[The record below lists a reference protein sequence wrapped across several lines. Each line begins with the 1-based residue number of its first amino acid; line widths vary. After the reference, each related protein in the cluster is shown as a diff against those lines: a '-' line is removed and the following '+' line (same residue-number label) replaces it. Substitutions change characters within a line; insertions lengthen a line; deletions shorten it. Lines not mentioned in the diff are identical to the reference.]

1 MVERFHHQLK
11 VALCARCSSGDWLE
25 HLPWVL
31 LGLRAAP
38 KEEVGVLAAEATY
51 GHSLVLPSQL
61 QPPPRA
67 PQPPPEKVV
76 IPSTVKPARE
86 AEKRQ
91 EVGVQ
96 EASHVYVRVE
106 AVTGPLDATY
116 RGPYHVL
123 IKERKK
129 LLLEVGATRQWVSV
143 DRLKPHTAAAAPAVA
158 QPPPRGRPSKS

>member
-1 MVERFHHQLK
+1 M
-11 VALCARCSSGDWLE
+11 
-25 HLPWVL
+25 
-31 LGLRAAP
+31 
-38 KEEVGVLAAEATY
+38 
-51 GHSLVLPSQL
+51 LPSQL

-76 IPSTVKPARE
+76 IPSTVKLARE

-96 EASHVYVRVE
+96 EACHVYVRVG

-116 RGPYHVL
+116 RGPYCVL

-129 LLLEVGATRQWVSV
+129 LLLEVGAVGLCRPPEAAHSG
-143 DRLKPHTAAAAPAVA
+143 PSCGAAASMWQA
-158 QPPPRGRPSKS
+158 QQVLV